1 MPLKIVKN
9 NIIDMHADA
18 IVNTANP
25 HPVVGSG
32 VDAKI
37 YHAAGLEELLEARRK
52 IGNIPPGQAAITPA
66 YKLNAK
72 YIIHAVSPRW
82 RGGHNCEEML
92 LKSTYESIMELAVQ
106 HECRSVAMPL
116 LATGNNRFPR
126 GMSLDLAVEVATK
139 YIDALDQLDKD
150 EFTVYLVIYD
160 DASFT
165 VAQDRFAELD
175 QYIDEHFADPELM
188 LCDCLESNYPPEHVY
203 REKIVRREHSL
214 ILGSIPPIS
223 YAKANA
229 KVWDEFVQKEHMES
243 FSDHLF
249 KLINKKGFTDTEVY
263 KRANIDRR
271 LFSKLRKKNY
281 TPHKKTI
288 FALLLALKLN
298 MDEAMDLMRYAGITF
313 APNNITDLAVQWF
326 LSKKM
331 YDVIEL
337 NIFLAKRGEEP
348 LN

>member
-1 MPLKIVKN
+1 MPLKIVRN

-32 VDAKI
+32 VDARI

-82 RGGHNCEEML
+82 RGGQNCEEML

-106 HECRSVAMPL
+106 HKCRSVAMPL

-126 GMSLDLAVEVATK
+126 GMSLDLAVEVATR
-139 YIDALDQLDKD
+139 YINDWDQLDKE

-160 DASFT
+160 AASFT

-175 QYIDEHFADPELM
+175 QYIDEHFTGPDKM
-188 LCDCLESNYPPEHVY
+188 LYECLECDYPLERAY
-203 REKIVRREHSL
+203 REENSRREYNFS
-214 ILGSIPPIS
+214 LGSVPP
-223 YAKANA
+223 ATHTTANA
-229 KVWDEFVQKEHMES
+229 KVWDEFVQREQMES

-313 APNNITDLAVQWF
+313 APNSITDLAVQWF

-337 NIFLAKRGEEP
+337 NLFLAGRGEEP

>member
-1 MPLKIVKN
+1 MPLKIVRN

-32 VDAKI
+32 VDARI

-92 LKSTYESIMELAVQ
+92 LKSTYKSIMELAVQ

-139 YIDALDQLDKD
+139 YIDNLDQLDKE

-160 DASFT
+160 TASLT

-175 QYIDEHFADPELM
+175 KYIDEHFADYDKM
-188 LCDCLESNYPPEHVY
+188 LSECLECDYLPEHAS
-203 REKIVRREHSL
+203 REENSRREYNL
-214 ILGSIPPIS
+214 ALGSVAAVPHT
-223 YAKANA
+223 KTNA
-229 KVWDEFVQKEHMES
+229 KVWEEFVQTEHMES

-337 NIFLAKRGEEP
+337 NLFLASRGEEP